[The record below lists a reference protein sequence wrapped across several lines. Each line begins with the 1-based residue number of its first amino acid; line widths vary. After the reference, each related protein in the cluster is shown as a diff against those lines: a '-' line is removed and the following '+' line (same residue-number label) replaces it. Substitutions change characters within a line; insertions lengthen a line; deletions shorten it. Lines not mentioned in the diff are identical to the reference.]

1 MKVLMDKGLKGSELL
16 KEIENK
22 KKDLRLKI
30 DDWINELREVRSNK
44 EIH

>member
-1 MKVLMDKGLKGSELL
+1 MKVLMDKGLEGSELL

-30 DDWINELREVRSNK
+30 DDWINELREVK
-44 EIH
+44 